1 MLNQDFAFKH
11 LSKRKRAS
19 PAHVS
24 FKNVHCFSILG
35 REEGE
40 TQKPGVIIIK
50 AVRGLEIGVGGSV
63 SEPRWLGDTEALW
76 GTAAWYWEP
85 ELGEQV

>member
-1 MLNQDFAFKH
+1 MCLY
-11 LSKRKRAS
+11 S
-19 PAHVS
+19 
-24 FKNVHCFSILG
+24 

-63 SEPRWLGDTEALW
+63 SEPQWLGDTEALW